1 MADEKHIIEPQR
13 LGLWVAAAFILALLA
28 LVLSIVSMNRNSDRM
43 VVTQAEILLLNK
55 KIQALQK
62 DAAPPAAPAAPAA
75 AAPAADASQPA
86 P

>member
-13 LGLWVAAAFILALLA
+13 LGLWVAVAFVIALLA
-28 LVLSIVSMNRNSDRM
+28 LAMSIISMKRTSDQM
-43 VVTQAEILLLNK
+43 IVTQAEILLLNK
-55 KIQALQK
+55 RIQALQK
-62 DAAPPAAPAAPAA
+62 DVAPAPVPAPAA